1 MQSICGIKPP
11 SYSIFQLNFFKFKTN
26 LGSNI
31 LSIHERTSNSKF
43 RGLLRVHLIFKICW
57 SHKFSFSDLAGC
69 IFYFEIKRAQQILRA
84 IYLIETISFSVYF
97 SFILDFILTL
107 REEEG
112 FSQD

>member
-1 MQSICGIKPP
+1 M
-11 SYSIFQLNFFKFKTN
+11 NFFKFKTN

-31 LSIHERTSNSKF
+31 LSIHLLTSNFKF
-43 RGLLRVHLIFKICW
+43 RGLLRVHFYICFL
-57 SHKFSFSDLAGC
+57 KYVGQISFSDLAGC

-84 IYLIETISFSVYF
+84 IYLIETISFSAYF

-112 FSQD
+112 FSQDYH